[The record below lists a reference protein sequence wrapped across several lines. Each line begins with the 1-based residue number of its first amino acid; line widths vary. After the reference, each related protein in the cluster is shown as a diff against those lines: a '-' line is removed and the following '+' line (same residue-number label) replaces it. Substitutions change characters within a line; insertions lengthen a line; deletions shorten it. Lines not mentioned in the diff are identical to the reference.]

1 MANASTVGFGLRAVM
16 TVGNTPATSGQSE
29 YLVQTAPG
37 VGLYKGDPASIQDSS
52 GAQGYAQ
59 DASFTLTDD
68 GGAGGASWANN
79 ADALLTG
86 VLNGFFYIDSTGKP
100 TFANSVPSGTTTS
113 VDYNTGS
120 NNITAFVIDNPNQE
134 YVVKADDAITQAG
147 FGLVTSYNINNWT
160 ASTNKD
166 GQSIATLDIASP
178 LATKMFSLVRSAND
192 PENKDLSVA
201 GANVI
206 VTISK
211 ASALYN

>member
-1 MANASTVGFGLRAVM
+1 M
-16 TVGNTPATSGQSE
+16 
-29 YLVQTAPG
+29 
-37 VGLYKGDPASIQDSS
+37 
-52 GAQGYAQ
+52 
-59 DASFTLTDD
+59 
-68 GGAGGASWANN
+68 
-79 ADALLTG
+79 
-86 VLNGFFYIDSTGKP
+86 
-100 TFANSVPSGTTTS
+100 
-113 VDYNTGS
+113 
-120 NNITAFVIDNPNQE
+120 
-134 YVVKADDAITQAG
+134 
-147 FGLVTSYNINNWT
+147 NINNWT